1 MTEER
6 RPKGLPRWSSH
17 LGFVLTAAGAAV
29 GLGNIWRFPYLAGE
43 NGGGAFVLVYL
54 LAVAVIGFPIMV
66 AELWM
71 GRHGG
76 GNAESAV
83 RALRDEF
90 AAGAWWQAIG
100 HLSLLLPFVGI
111 GYYSVVAGWVLDYL
125 WLYVSGAGS
134 TVVNAGP
141 ESSHFE
147 MLLASPLRLFFFHAL
162 FMGGVI
168 AVVAQG
174 VQHGLERAARIMM
187 PALFLLLLALVV
199 YAAFQGDF
207 ARGVAFLFDPD
218 FSKLTWRSVLL
229 AVGQAFFSLAIGIG
243 AMMTFG
249 AYLAPEE
256 SLPRS
261 AVQICAT
268 DTAVAVLAGLAIF
281 PIVFALG
288 IDPAEGPGLIFETLP
303 RAFARIPAGEGLGV
317 VFFALVFFAAFT
329 TGIATLEPVVAWAA
343 GRGISRP
350 VAALACG
357 GAAWVIGAA
366 AALSFNIWKD
376 VHPLV
381 FLPGFET
388 RGIFDTLDYAIAS
401 LLLPVN
407 GMLIALFVGWVV
419 PQTVLKVEV
428 GMPPVIQRLWR
439 LFLKVLAP
447 LAILAVLIWG

>member
-1 MTEER
+1 MKESASR
-6 RPKGLPRWSSH
+6 NLPRWSSH

-29 GLGNIWRFPYLAGE
+29 GLGNIWRFPYLAGA

-83 RALRDEF
+83 RALRREF
-90 AAGAWWQAIG
+90 GAGPWWQTIG

-125 WLYVSGAGS
+125 WLYVSGAGA
-134 TVVNAGP
+134 TAVGTTQETGYFQA
-141 ESSHFE
+141 
-147 MLLASPLRLFFFHAL
+147 LLASPMRLFFFHAL
-162 FMGGVI
+162 FMGAVI

-174 VQHGLERAARIMM
+174 VRHGLERAARILM

-207 ARGVAFLFDPD
+207 TRGLAFLFDPD
-218 FSKLTWRSVLL
+218 FAKLTWRSVLL

-256 SLPRS
+256 SLSRS
-261 AVQICAT
+261 AAQICAT

-288 IDPAEGPGLIFETLP
+288 VDPGEGPGLIFETLP
-303 RAFARIPAGEGLGV
+303 RAFARIPGGDVLGAA
-317 VFFALVFFAAFT
+317 FFALVFFAAFT

-343 GRGISRP
+343 TRGISRP
-350 VAALACG
+350 AAALVCG

-366 AALSFNIWKD
+366 AALSFNLWAD
-376 VHPLV
+376 VHPLAFV
-381 FLPGFET
+381 PGFET
-388 RGIFDTLDYAIAS
+388 RGVFDTLDYAIAS
-401 LLLPVN
+401 LLLPIN
-407 GMLIALFVGWVV
+407 GMLIALFVGWLV
-419 PQTVLKVEV
+419 PEAVLKAET
-428 GMPPVIQRLWR
+428 GLAPAIGSLWR
-439 LFLKVLAP
+439 LFLKFLAP
-447 LAILAVLIWG
+447 LAILAILIWG